1 MKEEHSIQDQIEAM
15 KKEHDSTAI
24 AARNKQLQLDLTNE
38 YEKRVKSLQEHLE
51 KEAKQN
57 AETQLL
63 LEKRWRATLE
73 ELEKTKKMKEEE
85 RYANEKKQA
94 EAKAEKMEKAKPTR
108 ACLQIS
114 TLADREQTWNP
125 KFPSLGIDISRTDG
139 APSRM
144 FIHGTLC
151 FTKPF
156 LPSMSELYQV
166 LKAHDWQPLWM
177 RGSSGGKTWFLGRT
191 PIAVDF
197 SRRDY
202 MPQVG
207 KPPDQTGAPVHAG
220 DMDDEYAAVGMGLV
234 ERDAI
239 DELDLAYKGRM
250 DGQYYQFDVDLTYV
264 CMPSPQVSYLTMM
277 M

>member
-1 MKEEHSIQDQIEAM
+1 M
-15 KKEHDSTAI
+15 
-24 AARNKQLQLDLTNE
+24 
-38 YEKRVKSLQEHLE
+38 
-51 KEAKQN
+51 
-57 AETQLL
+57 
-63 LEKRWRATLE
+63 
-73 ELEKTKKMKEEE
+73 KKMKEEE
-85 RYANEKKQA
+85 WYANEKKQA
-94 EAKAEKMEKAKPTR
+94 EAKAERMEKAKTTR

-125 KFPSLGIDISRTDG
+125 KFPSLGISISRTDG

-156 LPSMSELYQV
+156 LPSLSELYQV

-239 DELDLAYKGRM
+239 DELNLAYKGRM

-264 CMPSPQVSYLTMM
+264 CPPSPQVSYLTMM